1 MDYLKHNPLRVAGT
15 AALSVVL
22 AVGLMVPAIPD
33 QAYATPTSAQKQ
45 AEAQAVLQSLEAMQE
60 ELDAASDNYFTAL
73 DEQEQ
78 AKQKMDEAQQRI
90 DEASDEIAE
99 LQVRLGDRAK
109 SMYRNGSAT
118 LLDVLL
124 GSASFS
130 EFVNNWNLLDKMNQ
144 SDTELVDE
152 TKTLRQQIEDE
163 KAVYAEQEQVA
174 AQKAEEA
181 KRIQEEAQ
189 ATVND
194 MQATYDS
201 LSAEAAELLAQEQAA
216 QEAAE
221 LAAAQ
226 AALEQQQN
234 NNNGNNGGNN
244 GDSSRPSGNS
254 SSKPPAYNANT
265 GNAVVDRGLAE
276 VGVARYVW
284 AACSPHTFDCS
295 GFVSYCLTGRYNRLG
310 TTKTFIKW
318 PQVSNPQPGDVCVN
332 SGHCGIYI
340 GGGQMVHASG
350 TKSGIKVS
358 AVKSNMIY
366 VRWPG

>member
-60 ELDAASDNYFTAL
+60 ELDTASDNYFTAL
-73 DEQEQ
+73 SEQEQ
-78 AKQKMDEAQQRI
+78 AQQKMDEAQQRI

-109 SMYRNGSAT
+109 SMYRNGIAT

-152 TKTLRQQIEDE
+152 TKSLRQQIEDE

-226 AALEQQQN
+226 EALEEQQN
-234 NNNGNNGGNN
+234 NHNSNNGGGGGN
-244 GDSSRPSGNS
+244 NS
-254 SSKPPAYNANT
+254 SNPPAYNAST

-284 AACSPHTFDCS
+284 SACSPHTFDCS
-295 GFVSYCLTGRYNRLG
+295 GFVSYCLTGRYQRLG
-310 TTKTFIKW
+310 TTKTFINW

-358 AVKSNMIY
+358 AVKSDMIY

>member
-144 SDTELVDE
+144 SDIELVDE

-234 NNNGNNGGNN
+234 NNNGN
-244 GDSSRPSGNS
+244 SSRPSGNT

-284 AACSPHTFDCS
+284 GACSPHTFDCS

-318 PQVSNPQPGDVCVN
+318 PEVSNPQPGDVCVN

>member
-45 AEAQAVLQSLEAMQE
+45 AEAQAVLQSLEAMQQ
-60 ELDAASDNYFTAL
+60 ELDTASDNYFTAL
-73 DEQEQ
+73 SEQEQ
-78 AKQKMDEAQQRI
+78 AQQKMDEAQQRI

-152 TKTLRQQIEDE
+152 TKSLRQQIEDE

-226 AALEQQQN
+226 EALEEQQN
-234 NNNGNNGGNN
+234 NNNNHNSNNGG
-244 GDSSRPSGNS
+244 GGGNS
-254 SSKPPAYNANT
+254 SSNPPAYNAST

-284 AACSPHTFDCS
+284 SACSPHTFDCS
-295 GFVSYCLTGRYNRLG
+295 GFVSYCLTGRYQRLG